1 LETKLQ
7 TEFEI
12 IDMKTENIPLSMKE
26 VSTSYFCFV
35 CLFICRGI
43 RYGAAYGSVLF
54 LAGFVAVFGLPILL
68 IEFFENRFRKRNRAS
83 LAR

>member
-1 LETKLQ
+1 
-7 TEFEI
+7 
-12 IDMKTENIPLSMKE
+12 MKTENIPLSMKE

-54 LAGFVAVFGLPILL
+54 LAGFVARFRFAHIVDGA
-68 IEFFENRFRKRNRAS
+68 FENRFRKRNRAS
-83 LAR
+83 TCPINSKFL

>member
-1 LETKLQ
+1 
-7 TEFEI
+7 
-12 IDMKTENIPLSMKE
+12 MKTENIPLSMKE

-54 LAGFVAVFGLPILL
+54 LAVFGLPILL
-68 IEFFENRFRKRNRAS
+68 IESFENRFRKRNRAS
-83 LAR
+83 LVR

>member
-1 LETKLQ
+1 METKLQ

>member
-1 LETKLQ
+1 
-7 TEFEI
+7 
-12 IDMKTENIPLSMKE
+12 MKTENIPLSMKE

-35 CLFICRGI
+35 CLFICRGL

>member
-1 LETKLQ
+1 
-7 TEFEI
+7 
-12 IDMKTENIPLSMKE
+12 MKTENIPLSMKE
-26 VSTSYFCFV
+26 VSTSYF

-68 IEFFENRFRKRNRAS
+68 IESFENRFRKRNRAS
-83 LAR
+83 LVR